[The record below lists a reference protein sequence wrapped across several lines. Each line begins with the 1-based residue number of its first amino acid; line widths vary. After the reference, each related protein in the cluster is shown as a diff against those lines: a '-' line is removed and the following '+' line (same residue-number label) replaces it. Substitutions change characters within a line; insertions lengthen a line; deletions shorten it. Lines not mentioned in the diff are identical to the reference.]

1 MGINID
7 GARDLV
13 SAGDGSL
20 TIEGFSLNT
29 SGIATITGG
38 VYVGT
43 AASIYSNGNVTAG
56 IVTAT
61 EFAVGTAVTIGKT
74 NGNATFSGIV
84 TASSFVGDGTGLTGV
99 ASTDN
104 IQTGT
109 PARFLSNIYNSGIS
123 TFVGL
128 SSFQGGIKVQAGSAT
143 TSLMVEGDARFAG
156 VTTFSE
162 DVYLDDRNIVW
173 GDSNNVNTNR
183 AVFGAGLDLYIFHNG
198 TSSHI
203 DNNTGNLTIRNNVN
217 SDVGGNIILQPK
229 PNEDGIIITHD
240 GSVALY
246 HDDSKTLETST
257 SGITVTG
264 QTSSSTGFV
273 VGTAATISANGN
285 ATFSGIVTATS
296 FVGDGSGLSGI
307 TQTTINNNADNR
319 LITGS
324 GTANTLNGE
333 STLTY
338 DGTALSV
345 STGATVFTNG
355 NIAAAGI
362 VTANGGFVGSGANI
376 TTING
381 SNISSGTVAAARVA
395 TLNQDT
401 TGTAALAEGLTGTP
415 NITVGDVVAASL
427 DISGNAD
434 IDGTLEADAYTV
446 NGTALDTHI
455 AGVTVTNATNS
466 SHVLVTDNESTD
478 ENNLITFVEGATSST
493 GNVGLEMDGNLTYNP
508 NSGTLTATVFS
519 GSGASLTNIPGIA
532 SESDTAVSSTSATS
546 VLSFAHA
553 SYRSASIII
562 QVTQGSAYQTGRYL
576 VIHDGTTATIVE
588 ESAIATGSMLATFT
602 TAIVSTNLVVYVNM
616 GSASSATVTV
626 LATALTV

>member
-1 MGINID
+1 
-7 GARDLV
+7 
-13 SAGDGSL
+13 
-20 TIEGFSLNT
+20 
-29 SGIATITGG
+29 
-38 VYVGT
+38 
-43 AASIYSNGNVTAG
+43 
-56 IVTAT
+56 
-61 EFAVGTAVTIGKT
+61 
-74 NGNATFSGIV
+74 
-84 TASSFVGDGTGLTGV
+84 
-99 ASTDN
+99 
-104 IQTGT
+104 
-109 PARFLSNIYNSGIS
+109 
-123 TFVGL
+123 
-128 SSFQGGIKVQAGSAT
+128 
-143 TSLMVEGDARFAG
+143 
-156 VTTFSE
+156 
-162 DVYLDDRNIVW
+162 
-173 GDSNNVNTNR
+173 
-183 AVFGAGLDLYIFHNG
+183 
-198 TSSHI
+198 
-203 DNNTGNLTIRNNVN
+203 
-217 SDVGGNIILQPK
+217 
-229 PNEDGIIITHD
+229 
-240 GSVALY
+240 
-246 HDDSKTLETST
+246 
-257 SGITVTG
+257 
-264 QTSSSTGFV
+264 
-273 VGTAATISANGN
+273 
-285 ATFSGIVTATS
+285 
-296 FVGDGSGLSGI
+296 VGDGSGLSGI
-307 TQTTINNNADNR
+307 TAITINNNADNR

-338 DGTALSV
+338 DGTKLSV

-376 TTING
+376 TAISG

-478 ENNLITFVEGATSST
+478 ENNLITFVEDATSST

-508 NSGTLTATVFS
+508 SSGTLSATVFS
-519 GSGASLTNIPGIA
+519 GSGASLTNIPGIP

-562 QVTQGSAYQTGRYL
+562 QITQGSAYQTGRYL

-588 ESAIATGSMLATFT
+588 ESAVATGSMLGTFT
-602 TAIVSTNLVVYVNM
+602 ASIVSSNLVVYVNM

-626 LATALTV
+626 LATKVTV